1 MDSYAVE
8 GLAKEVKVILDRNQ
22 ESAELI
28 PNDSDTLSQG
38 EIIKNRLVEATKIIE
53 SNAPL
58 YMLSGYEIGTKD
70 TLSFK
75 QAGSLYVGEVQLPK
89 DLMRLLMVRMSDWE
103 RGGKIIQET
112 DEEYAWQCSRFGVK
126 GNPQRPIAAVV
137 QNADGDLSME
147 LYSCNSSAAT
157 LSCTY
162 IPLPYIDNGVI
173 FMCKKL
179 KESIL
184 YMAASLVCTSL
195 GDTTTASSM
204 QSMAFRLAD
213 IEEKTQTQ

>member
-1 MDSYAVE
+1 
-8 GLAKEVKVILDRNQ
+8 
-22 ESAELI
+22 
-28 PNDSDTLSQG
+28 
-38 EIIKNRLVEATKIIE
+38 
-53 SNAPL
+53 
-58 YMLSGYEIGTKD
+58 MLSGYEIGTKD

-75 QAGSLYVGEVQLPK
+75 QSGGLYVGEVQLPK

-112 DEEYAWQCSRFGVK
+112 DEEYVWQCSRFGVK

-147 LYSCNSSAAT
+147 LYSCKTSAAT

-184 YMAASLVCTSL
+184 YMTASLVCTSL
-195 GDTTTASSM
+195 GDTATASSM
-204 QSMAFRLAD
+204 QSTAFRLAD